1 MEGAYLYKDCE
12 NEQKDNLKVQG
23 AVNRHHEGGKMEVM
37 IGDTLLKKRGTVT
50 PLTCTTA
57 VEYPG
62 HFLHT
67 QWLHSLPA
75 GEGAGER
82 RGKGAG
88 EGVGMFCLEQARQA
102 VL

>member
-1 MEGAYLYKDCE
+1 M
-12 NEQKDNLKVQG
+12 
-23 AVNRHHEGGKMEVM
+23 AVNRHYEGKIEVM
-37 IGDTLLKKRGTVT
+37 AGDTLLKKRGTVDT
-50 PLTCTTA
+50 LTCTPA

-67 QWLHSLPA
+67 QCLHSLP
-75 GEGAGER
+75 GEGARER

-88 EGVGMFCLEQARQA
+88 EGVGMFCLAHARQA